1 MKAAKLWS
9 ISAKAAHSSR
19 SMMDHQ
25 VDDATMTTTME
36 QVITLEGHLEVL
48 AAVPMETTILEAPR
62 KERMTRKATQIL
74 KKTTTKKLM
83 EKATAIKMVEIAKR
97 KIQRMAQMALRMKG
111 RKKKTTIMERNLE
124 VRRHPMH
131 RLLIRDRL
139 VVHLHQEVHRVDL
152 LHPKDHQVALHPADH
167 LHLKD
172 HREALLHLK
181 DRHPVALLHQKV
193 EG

>member
-48 AAVPMETTILEAPR
+48 AAVPMETILEAPR

-74 KKTTTKKLM
+74 KKLM

-111 RKKKTTIMERNLE
+111 RNKKTTIMERNLE

-152 LHPKDHQVALHPADH
+152 LHPKDHQVALHPVDH

-181 DRHPVALLHQKV
+181 DRHQVALLHQKV